1 MVKIF
6 SLFGSV
12 INLIFHK
19 ILPHAASIVLFL
31 IQQTSAVLD
40 CLNIGDC
47 SQVYYLII
55 SLSFKTILS

>member
-1 MVKIF
+1 MVKMF

-12 INLIFHK
+12 LNLIFHK

-31 IQQTSAVLD
+31 IQQTSTVLD
-40 CLNIGDC
+40 YLNIGNC

-55 SLSFKTILS
+55 SPSFKTILS